1 VLHLAL
7 RALPAG
13 ANSKGGVNALGGM
26 QRPVINDFRVLLLGL
41 EFLAVDKELDV
52 WELDG
57 DGIMMPLIVTDL
69 KCATQI
75 FRVHSFVLAA
85 LIKMIKTKKKIT

>member
-1 VLHLAL
+1 MKSQCYKLLLEIVLHLAL

-13 ANSKGGVNALGGM
+13 ANSNGGVNALGRM
-26 QRPVINDFRVLLLGL
+26 QRPVINDFWVLFLGL
-41 EFLAVDKELDV
+41 EFLAVNKELDV

-69 KCATQI
+69 K
-75 FRVHSFVLAA
+75 
-85 LIKMIKTKKKIT
+85 

>member
-13 ANSKGGVNALGGM
+13 ANSKGGVDTLGGV

-41 EFLAVDKELDV
+41 EFLTVNKELDV

-57 DGIMMPLIVTDL
+57 DGVMMPLIVTDL
-69 KCATQI
+69 ECSTQI
-75 FRVHSFVLAA
+75 
-85 LIKMIKTKKKIT
+85 LII